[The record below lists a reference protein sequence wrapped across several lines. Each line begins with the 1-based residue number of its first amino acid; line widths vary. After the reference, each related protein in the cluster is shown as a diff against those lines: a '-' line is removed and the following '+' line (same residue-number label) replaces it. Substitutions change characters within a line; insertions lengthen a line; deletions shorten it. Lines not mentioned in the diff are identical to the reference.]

1 MSLFSWHT
9 TGPRR
14 LTTGRVGD
22 EHDEE
27 EYDKQRLNKERAGRE
42 KKKKRTNR
50 KKTRKKE
57 KKNKCH
63 LAECETSSSDTRMRP
78 QGLGK
83 QKGQQHVRWT
93 TSIFHQS
100 NYSLLL
106 SWATLG
112 NRNPGTVSYETLHFC
127 CHIGPQTQAPLK
139 QECHSLDD
147 FHSPLIWSPVCA
159 NFSCNT

>member
-57 KKNKCH
+57 KKTNVIWLNVKHRH
-63 LAECETSSSDTRMRP
+63 LT
-78 QGLGK
+78 
-83 QKGQQHVRWT
+83 HV
-93 TSIFHQS
+93 
-100 NYSLLL
+100 
-106 SWATLG
+106 
-112 NRNPGTVSYETLHFC
+112 
-127 CHIGPQTQAPLK
+127 
-139 QECHSLDD
+139 
-147 FHSPLIWSPVCA
+147 
-159 NFSCNT
+159 